1 MQLWDVCKRLT
12 KNDSTKVTEETSIG
26 QWIMTPEYSVN
37 NVDVK
42 TFSNWEIGGMFML
55 CWNMEKES
63 KLYATIKPS
72 QSPFSYSKEFVS
84 GEKTQIHTHDYIE
97 LGYVV
102 EGEFKQKILGK
113 DISFKKGELFLI
125 DKNCLHQDYLYDD
138 GSLVIF
144 IGLANEIF
152 DEVMVGKIN
161 EEKMLDF
168 LRNALMKQKDIQQY
182 LHFKPKNLD
191 NGKLE
196 KLLMQLWSEL
206 ESPDD
211 ASKYICKGLIIRILH
226 MLSTEY
232 NFYLSNEHRKKMNW
246 IVFEEI
252 TKYINEH
259 YIDITI
265 KDLVDKFHFNEDY
278 YNRILKEK
286 TGMTYSEYVQN
297 IRLGNAEKLL
307 RTTKNTVD
315 EVAHRVGYHNRG
327 YFYKIFIEKYEMTP
341 AKYRKSKN
349 KSV

>member
-1 MQLWDVCKRLT
+1 MQLLNLCKRLT
-12 KNDSTKVTEETSIG
+12 RNNSINLTAEMSIG

-37 NVDVK
+37 HVDVK
-42 TFSNWEIGGMFML
+42 TFSNWEVAGIFML

-72 QSPFSYSKEFVS
+72 KSSFAYSKEFES

-232 NFYLSNEHRKKMNW
+232 NFYLSNEQRKKMNW